1 MYASCNR
8 IKFKMNKIYY
18 LQHFNLFILIYR
30 YLLSFNLSS
39 QITNTEL
46 LTTDTFHANGNV
58 QQRLE

>member
-8 IKFKMNKIYY
+8 IKFKMN
-18 LQHFNLFILIYR
+18 R
-30 YLLSFNLSS
+30 YLLLFNLSS

-58 QQRLE
+58 QQMLE